1 MGLYLDYNASTP
13 IDEDVLEQMI
23 RVYRESYG
31 NADSRTHN
39 YGSQAKDIVSRSR
52 EQVAELFKVR
62 PNEVVFTS
70 GSTESNN
77 LAILGLRGYGLRE
90 SRKHI
95 VTTSIEHKS
104 VLEPL
109 RKLEGQGFEVSYVR
123 PGRGGRVEAQEVL
136 SHIRQDTLLVS
147 VMHVNNETG
156 TIQPVE
162 EIGNALEETDIW
174 FHVDAS
180 QSSGKLV
187 PELQRMSYDLLSL
200 SAHKMYGPQGVGAL
214 ITRFKNRRKPPLEP
228 IMYGGGQESGLRP
241 GTLPVAL
248 IAGLGKACENS
259 RLRAADNRRGY
270 EDNQRRLIQ
279 LLEKSGARYTVNGE
293 MDYALKNTL
302 NISFLDV
309 DSEVLMM
316 RGQGH
321 IGVSNGSA
329 CTSSYHYR
337 PSYVLEAMGL
347 EQQRI
352 EEAVRISWGKESID
366 FSEFG
371 EILEWVKGEQR

>member
-162 EIGNALEETDIW
+162 EIGNALKETDIW

-259 RLRAADNRRGY
+259 RLHAADNRRGY

>member
-162 EIGNALEETDIW
+162 EIGNALKET
-174 FHVDAS
+174 
-180 QSSGKLV
+180 
-187 PELQRMSYDLLSL
+187 
-200 SAHKMYGPQGVGAL
+200 
-214 ITRFKNRRKPPLEP
+214 
-228 IMYGGGQESGLRP
+228 
-241 GTLPVAL
+241 
-248 IAGLGKACENS
+248 
-259 RLRAADNRRGY
+259 
-270 EDNQRRLIQ
+270 
-279 LLEKSGARYTVNGE
+279 
-293 MDYALKNTL
+293 
-302 NISFLDV
+302 
-309 DSEVLMM
+309 
-316 RGQGH
+316 
-321 IGVSNGSA
+321 
-329 CTSSYHYR
+329 
-337 PSYVLEAMGL
+337 
-347 EQQRI
+347 
-352 EEAVRISWGKESID
+352 
-366 FSEFG
+366 
-371 EILEWVKGEQR
+371 